1 MSAGQVGEGR
11 TTSEKQIL
19 GAKIFWDQR
28 HSKKQKTKKRKWGK
42 EKRGRDG
49 TGRRHKHGV
58 NDKLRS
64 GRA

>member
-28 HSKKQKTKKRKWGK
+28 HSKKQKTKKRK
-42 EKRGRDG
+42 
-49 TGRRHKHGV
+49 
-58 NDKLRS
+58 
-64 GRA
+64 